1 MHTLV
6 ARHTAVGS
14 LVVSTV
20 HDVLIADSGILVGI
34 GTSIEGDTDG
44 NHIRL
49 LGGITEIE
57 LHQSATSH
65 RRIDDT
71 QLIVAGR
78 HMRQFNS
85 KVIDIPSLE
94 LVGVVGTPGAHDAEA
109 QQGTGIVA
117 DDIVEIVVLEGDT
130 VTVTATVQGA
140 HLRRCGEAQAVVD
153 QLIEEG

>member
-1 MHTLV
+1 MHPLV
-6 ARHTAVGS
+6 TGHTAVGS
-14 LVVSTV
+14 LVVGTV
-20 HDVLIADSGILVGI
+20 HDVLITNGRILIGI

-44 NHIRL
+44 HHIRL
-49 LGGITEIE
+49 LGGVTEIE
-57 LHQSATSH
+57 LHQSATCH

-85 KVIDIPSLE
+85 KVVNIPSLE
-94 LVGVVGTPGAHDAEA
+94 LVGVVGTPSAHDAET

-130 VTVTATVQGA
+130 VTVAATVQGT
-140 HLRRCGEAQAVVD
+140 HLCRRGET
-153 QLIEEG
+153 